1 MSVKAL
7 PNLLSMGT
15 LALLSTM
22 EQRFQAAVI
31 LILAGG
37 VLDLLDGRV
46 DRRLKAASCLGREL
60 DSLAD
65 LVSFGVAPAILAYSH
80 FLADF
85 PFIGIPA
92 ALAFT
97 VCGVFRLAR
106 FNVSDENQYFTG
118 IPISITGGF
127 LAGAV
132 LLAGLMPLPSALF
145 SHMLGMSWLMV
156 SSIKVP
162 SWK

>member
-65 LVSFGVAPAILAYSH
+65 LVSFGVAPAILAIAIFWQIS
-80 FLADF
+80 
-85 PFIGIPA
+85 PSSG
-92 ALAFT
+92 
-97 VCGVFRLAR
+97 FRLPWLSLYA
-106 FNVSDENQYFTG
+106 
-118 IPISITGGF
+118 GF
-127 LAGAV
+127 
-132 LLAGLMPLPSALF
+132 SAWPGSTYPMKTSTLQAY
-145 SHMLGMSWLMV
+145 
-156 SSIKVP
+156 P
-162 SWK
+162 YP